1 MQNLSAPSKKT
12 VSRILNEVEFQD
24 RLIGSSLHER
34 AGAMPISLYSFEEV
48 FVLLNGR
55 NPRIDF
61 NQLETWI
68 RNIMEDRE
76 LAARIKKVI
85 EQEQS
90 DRDKSLRIRDLMGL
104 RLIQC
109 RQAV

>member
-1 MQNLSAPSKKT
+1 MQNLSAPPKKT

-24 RLIGSSLHER
+24 RLIGASLHER
-34 AGAMPISLYSFEEV
+34 AGSMPISLYSFEEV
-48 FVLLNGR
+48 FVLLNSR

-68 RNIMEDRE
+68 RDVMEDGE
-76 LAARIKKVI
+76 LADRIKKAL
-85 EQEQS
+85 EHEQS
-90 DRDKSLRIRDLMGL
+90 DRDKSLLIRDLMGL